1 MMPGFLL
8 HVGATVLCSHGG
20 QAQPTAT
27 NPRVRVAGQPV
38 TTQPAPYTVAGCPF
52 NVSGAPVPCVT
63 ASWITAAV
71 RVRAGGLPVLLQ
83 DSQALCAPNGTPVNI
98 VMTQVRVKGQ

>member
-1 MMPGFLL
+1 MPGFLL

-20 QAQPTAT
+20 QAQPTSP
-27 NPRVRVAGQPV
+27 NPRVRVGGQPV

-52 NVSGAPVPCVT
+52 NVSGSPVPCVT
-63 ASWITAAV
+63 ASWIVGAL
-71 RVRAGGLPVLLQ
+71 RVRAGGQPVLLQ
-83 DSQALCAPNGTPVNI
+83 DSQAICAPNGTPVNI